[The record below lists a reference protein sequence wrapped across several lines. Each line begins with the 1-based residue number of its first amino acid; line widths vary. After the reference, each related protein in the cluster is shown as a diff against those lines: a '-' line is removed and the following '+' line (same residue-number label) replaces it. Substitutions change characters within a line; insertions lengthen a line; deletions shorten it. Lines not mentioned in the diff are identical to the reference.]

1 MARRKIWERKGNLKN
16 KGWIYTLHSYPEWGE
31 NAWGNILYFLI
42 DRFSQRGVKKIVTC
56 TLLGELFSFP
66 YFFMEAHYV

>member
-1 MARRKIWERKGNLKN
+1 MGKKGKLEEQRVD
-16 KGWIYTLHSYPEWGE
+16 THSYPEWGE